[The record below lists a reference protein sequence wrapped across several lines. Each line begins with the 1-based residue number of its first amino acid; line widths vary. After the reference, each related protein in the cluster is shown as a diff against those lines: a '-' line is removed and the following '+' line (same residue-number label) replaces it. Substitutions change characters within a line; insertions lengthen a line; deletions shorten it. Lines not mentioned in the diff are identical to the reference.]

1 MTEKEKRKG
10 NYTQTKNPRLI
21 EARKLRKLGATDDD
35 LAEAGFTAIEISRAI
50 VPYSSTSYQRC
61 KECGCKAI
69 TNFQRVCM
77 GCQMT
82 ARMKRESEEN
92 KKATEKVFSQWQE
105 PHKDDGYKHFDH
117 PAIIRPKN

>member
-35 LAEAGFTAIEISRAI
+35 LAAAGFTAIEISRAI
-50 VPYSSTSYQRC
+50 IPVSSTSYQRC

-69 TNFQRVCM
+69 INSQRICM
-77 GCQMT
+77 GCQMV
-82 ARMKRESEEN
+82 ARMEREAREAKQP
-92 KKATEKVFSQWQE
+92 KKPISFVVV
-105 PHKDDGYKHFDH
+105 PKDDGYKHFDH

>member
-21 EARKLRKLGATDDD
+21 EARRLRKLGATDDD

-69 TNFQRVCM
+69 TNLQRVCM

-82 ARMKRESEEN
+82 LKMEREAREAKQP
-92 KKATEKVFSQWQE
+92 KKVVPVVLQQV
-105 PHKDDGYKHFDH
+105 DNGYIHFDH